1 MQSDEQQVYVRERF
15 RDHDRRA
22 EAMEAAAIESAN
34 QVLKALLLLN
44 GGACVA
50 LLGFL
55 AATFGKPDLA
65 DQNLALLSA
74 LKLFG
79 WGAAAAVFASA
90 IAYLCNSCYA
100 RGLVAYDKTW
110 EWPYLNKSTGSTRNW
125 TTALILNWI
134 GVIAGATS
142 LGLFMCGL
150 YGLNGVY

>member
-1 MQSDEQQVYVRERF
+1 MSEMQGDEQQDAYARERF

-22 EAMEAAAIESAN
+22 EAMEAAAVESAN
-34 QVLKALLLLN
+34 QALKALLILN

-74 LKLFG
+74 LRLFG
-79 WGAAAAVFASA
+79 WGAAMAVFASA

-100 RGLVAYDKTW
+100 RGLMAYNKGW
-110 EWPYLNKSTGSTRNW
+110 KWPYLSKTASSARNW
-125 TTALILNWI
+125 TAA
-134 GVIAGATS
+134 IA
-142 LGLFMCGL
+142 
-150 YGLNGVY
+150 